1 MLLTVIME
9 ITVLRYFII
18 LNVFGNL
25 ALDVCLGSCS
35 KQNFNNVHMIVFAG
49 PVKRGHIQL

>member
-25 ALDVCLGSCS
+25 ALDVCLGSCL